1 MERFNYKSR
10 DSSVKKLGREN
21 FISRDKVKKWLTFLS
36 SFVAL
41 LFAMLKIPLPRI
53 KQYRMK
59 YIAN

>member
-53 KQYRMK
+53 K
-59 YIAN
+59 